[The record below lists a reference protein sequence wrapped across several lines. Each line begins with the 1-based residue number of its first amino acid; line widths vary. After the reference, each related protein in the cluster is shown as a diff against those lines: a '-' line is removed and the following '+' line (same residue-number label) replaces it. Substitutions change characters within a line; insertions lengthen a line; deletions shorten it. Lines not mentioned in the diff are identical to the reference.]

1 METALHL
8 EYKSTL
14 KPYFIIADF
23 IAEFVGAHCEVVL
36 HSLESVQSSIVYIVN
51 GHNTNRRLGAPMTD
65 LGLKQVVEM
74 RKTGNF
80 ITGNYFTHG
89 RDGSLFKSISCGCT
103 NVKGELIG
111 FLCINMNLDCPFP
124 QIIRTLMPGLDNKVE
139 VLDEKFNH
147 DMDEMLETV
156 TEQVINEVAID
167 RSIPLKQ
174 KNRNIVHELFHRG
187 VFQIKGAPQHIA
199 DKLNV
204 TKHSVYKYYREV
216 K

>member
-1 METALHL
+1 MEVAVQG
-8 EYKSTL
+8 EQMEAL
-14 KPYFIIADF
+14 KPYFTIADF
-23 IAEFVGAHCEVVL
+23 IAEFVGQHCEVVL
-36 HSLESVQSSIVYIVN
+36 HSLKNVQSSVVYIVN
-51 GHNTNRRLGAPMTD
+51 GHHTDRKLGAPMTD

-74 RKTGNF
+74 RKTGNM
-80 ITGNYFTHG
+80 ITGNYFTYG

-103 NVKGELIG
+103 SPEGELIG

-124 QIIRTLMPGLDNKVE
+124 QIIKTMMPGLDTRTE
-139 VLDEKFNH
+139 VLDEQFNH
-147 DMDEMLETV
+147 DMDDLLETV
-156 TEQVINEVAID
+156 TEQVINEVATD

-174 KNRNIVHELFHRG
+174 KNRCIVHELFDRG
-187 VFQIKGAPQHIA
+187 IFQIKGAPQHIA